1 MSRILLTALGLLFAL
16 LLTLIVFRVDP
27 VVGSKLIFQ
36 GAFGDKA
43 GLARTLVRTSPLLLC
58 GLGMAIAWRSGM
70 YNVGGEGQ
78 YLSGG
83 LLGAF
88 VARAFFPMPGLA
100 GVVCVVLA
108 SALAGAMVALFAGWL
123 QVKRGVQCVI
133 STILM
138 NFVIVQF
145 LAWSVRGPVQEAKHQ
160 LPLSDRLPVAL
171 SFPRF
176 DPQTDLHAG
185 LLLTLAVFLTV
196 AIVLPKTKFGF
207 LVKVVGQ
214 NPGLARTNRIDP
226 GRIQM
231 RAMACSGAL
240 CGLAGGIDYL
250 GLIGQIGD
258 GFSQNWGFLAIP
270 VALLGGLNSWGVLGA
285 ALYFGALMAG
295 GEGLSRFNA
304 TGTTLV
310 YVIQAVAVLGL
321 LLVTARAN
329 RASMEAPID

>member
-1 MSRILLTALGLLFAL
+1 MTRIALTAVGLIVAL
-16 LLTLIVFRVDP
+16 LLTLAVFGVDP
-27 VVGSKLIFQ
+27 IAGSKLILE

-58 GLGMAIAWRSGM
+58 GLGMAMAWRSGM

-78 YLSGG
+78 YLVGG

-88 VARAFFPMPGLA
+88 VARPFLSHPSPVGTA
-100 GVVCVVLA
+100 CVLIAAV
-108 SALAGAMVALFAGWL
+108 LAGATVAAFAAWL

-138 NFVIVQF
+138 NFVIVQL
-145 LAWSVRGPVQEAKHQ
+145 LAWAVRGPIQESKHQ
-160 LPLSDRLPVAL
+160 LPLSDRLP
-171 SFPRF
+171 SGFGFSRF
-176 DPQTDLHAG
+176 DPQTDLHSGLVLTLIVFLLIA
-185 LLLTLAVFLTV
+185 LLLPMTR
-196 AIVLPKTKFGF
+196 FGF
-207 LVKVVGQ
+207 LVKVVGH
-214 NPGLARTNRIDP
+214 NPNVLRANRHDP
-226 GRIQM
+226 SRVQIQ
-231 RAMACSGAL
+231 AMAVSGAL
-240 CGLAGGIDYL
+240 CGLAGAIDYL

-270 VALLGGLNSWGVLGA
+270 VALLGGLNAWGVLGA

-295 GEGLSRFNA
+295 GESLSRFNA

-321 LLVTARAN
+321 LLVSQRRKPQVTV
-329 RASMEAPID
+329 SD